1 MTNRRDNHTIGMRSE
16 ISLDEYLL
24 RRAAIDHAECEER
37 VAEAVTEAISHGT
50 SWQRI
55 GHVLGMPVGLA
66 RQRYGQMP
74 HAS

>member
-1 MTNRRDNHTIGMRSE
+1 MTAMRHDQKTGARTE

-24 RRAAIDHAECEER
+24 RRAAIDHAESEER

-55 GHVLGMPVGLA
+55 GHALGMPVGVA